1 MFVEVSATLAFT
13 VANGHVGEALPFQIV
28 VTSSAHQNS
37 RPIVLSHLLLA
48 FTSGLRS
55 VEIRHDSHIG
65 YERLFENGLVHFYA
79 PSLRKEAS
87 GILRG
92 TCNLEISPGSSKVLA
107 LTALPLDAG
116 EIEVSKIS
124 LGVEAEQFEFEHVV
138 SGSNCLTQQH
148 LWTTDGRALFKGEA
162 KSERSTTIEI
172 LPKPPK
178 IRIELPNVL
187 KAYFTGEHVSIDI
200 RVRNEEEEE
209 SNVNIEVSFLD
220 QAGPTPVLCWAAARE
235 GTTEDIG
242 QNERGCLRTS
252 LGAIHP
258 SETRHLTIKFQ
269 AKPETAQC
277 TLEIQCRYFLL
288 SDPETPVSQA
298 VSVDM
303 HFMRPF
309 EANIDYIP
317 QVQDESSSNYFHMS
331 AMETPGTLSSK
342 DAGASGIKQRW
353 VATVAIASF
362 ASTDLNIEAVNL
374 QLATTPQ
381 TAACLI
387 TPRAASS
394 SVATILSPHGIL
406 KRQFILDLQ
415 KSSLEDQQT
424 TYFDLQ
430 LRITWQRDA
439 PSAPSA
445 TAILPLP
452 ELVASFGEPRVLA
465 TASRDDISLNTIHL
479 DYMIENPSMHVLS
492 FNITM
497 DANEDFAFSGP
508 KAISVQLVPYSYH
521 FIAYTL
527 LPLVRG
533 ESIYPQI
540 KIVDAHWNSMYF
552 RGTTLIIP
560 SLPSL
565 SSEAFLGSFLPLK
578 HVRQLYI

>member
-1 MFVEVSATLAFT
+1 MAVQVSATFAFT
-13 VANGHVGEALPFQIV
+13 VANGHVGEALPFQIA
-28 VTSSAHQNS
+28 VTSSAHQKS
-37 RPIVLSHLLLA
+37 RPISLSHLLLV

-55 VEIRHDSHIG
+55 VEIRNDSHGG
-65 YERLFENGLVHFYA
+65 YERLTEDGLVQFYA

-87 GILRG
+87 GTLQG
-92 TCNLEISPGSSKVLA
+92 ACNLEISPGSTKVLS

-124 LGVEAEQFEFEHVV
+124 LCVEAKQFEFEHAI
-138 SGSNCLTQQH
+138 SGSDHLTQQY
-148 LWTTDGRALFKGEA
+148 LWITDGEGLLKGEK

-200 RVRNEEEEE
+200 RVRNEEEED
-209 SNVNIEVSFLD
+209 SDVNIEVSFLD
-220 QAGPTPVLCWAAARE
+220 QADPTPVLRWAATPRD
-235 GTTEDIG
+235 TTDAVDQKQLG
-242 QNERGCLRTS
+242 SLKTS
-252 LGAIHP
+252 LGAIRP
-258 SETRHLTIKFQ
+258 SETRRLTVEFQ

-277 TLEIQCRYFLL
+277 TLDIQCRYFLL
-288 SDPETPVSQA
+288 SEPETPVSKS

-309 EANIDYIP
+309 EANFDYVP
-317 QVQDESSSNYFHMS
+317 QVQDEPLSNYFHMS
-331 AMETPGTLSSK
+331 AIETPGPLSSR
-342 DAGASGIKQRW
+342 DAGPAEVKQRW
-353 VATVAIASF
+353 AATAVITSF
-362 ASTDLNIEAVNL
+362 ASTELTIKAVQL

-381 TAACLI
+381 KAACDI
-387 TPRAASS
+387 SPDVDSS
-394 SVATILSPHGIL
+394 LLPARLSPQSIL

-415 KSSLEDQQT
+415 KSSFEDQQT

-430 LRITWQRDA
+430 LRITWQRDV
-439 PSAPSA
+439 PHAPSA

-452 ELVASFGEPRVLA
+452 ELVASFGEPRVLVS
-465 TASRDDISLNTIHL
+465 ASQDNTSLNAILL

-508 KAISVQLVPYSYH
+508 KAISVQLVPFSYH
-521 FIAYTL
+521 VIRYTL

-533 ESIYPQI
+533 KSIYPQI
-540 KIVDAHWNSMYF
+540 KIVDVHWNKMLKVHASHGMKSDK
-552 RGTTLIIP
+552 RGVSIWIN
-560 SLPSL
+560 
-565 SSEAFLGSFLPLK
+565 SEG
-578 HVRQLYI
+578 